1 MVKLFLVKGEEAQ
14 ELVQKVLALATKSAD
29 NPDLRDRAYI
39 QWRLLSSD
47 LEAAKVNLVSRPFSG
62 RRGEGW
68 EVSGLIADFRLV
80 VSRSFWRRDRLSL
93 YRPRQYR
100 LDC

>member
-1 MVKLFLVKGEEAQ
+1 MNAVVKLFLVKGEEAQ

-47 LEAAKVNLVSRPFSG
+47 LEAAKVGSSSLVLDQSVELG
-62 RRGEGW
+62 R
-68 EVSGLIADFRLV
+68 GLGRM
-80 VSRSFWRRDRLSL
+80 
-93 YRPRQYR
+93 
-100 LDC
+100 DC

>member
-1 MVKLFLVKGEEAQ
+1 MQLAALNAVVKLFLVKGEEAQ

-47 LEAAKVNLVSRPFSG
+47 LEAAKVRPAPAHCAEN
-62 RRGEGW
+62 RGEDGGNAITDMMLC
-68 EVSGLIADFRLV
+68 SRL
-80 VSRSFWRRDRLSL
+80 F
-93 YRPRQYR
+93 
-100 LDC
+100 